1 MASPAAQMAAG
12 GGALPD
18 GEVVRRVLDG
28 DRALFELLMRRYD
41 QRVYRAARSILRDEA
56 EAEDVMQEG
65 WMRAWRSLRQLEDG
79 ESFAGWIV
87 RITVNEAFARLR
99 HRRPLQAAPGDDDLA
114 EMAGG
119 EDPEADAAAR
129 ELARAVEAAV
139 DALPS
144 PQRTAFVLREVD
156 GLSTDEAA
164 AALGITAGAVKLRLH
179 RARIAIRD
187 ALGEGAESAPL
198 AFRFEAPRCNRM
210 VAAVLARIA
219 AEP

>member
-1 MASPAAQMAAG
+1 MPAG
-12 GGALPD
+12 GGALSD
-18 GEVVRRVLDG
+18 GEVVRRVLEG
-28 DRALFELLMRRYD
+28 DRALFERLMRRYD

-56 EAEDVMQEG
+56 EVEDVMQES
-65 WMRAWRSLRQLEDG
+65 WMQAWRRLRQLEEG
-79 ESFAGWIV
+79 QSFAGWLV
-87 RITVNEAFARLR
+87 RITLNEALARVR
-99 HRRPLQAAPGDDDLA
+99 RRRPLRASPGDEEPD
-114 EMAGG
+114 EVAGG

-129 ELARAVEAAV
+129 ELARALEVAV

-156 GLSTDEAA
+156 GLSTDETA

-179 RARIAIRD
+179 RARKAIRN
-187 ALGEGAESAPL
+187 ALGEGADAAPL